1 MIRARSLAG
10 CVLGCAGVMVVDVE
24 AVAGAALGVSALSV
38 VGLGAGINSPDT
50 QDIGAVGSDGIL
62 YSGKYH
68 SLVNNAYCGMDRKK
82 KKNVL
87 VV

>member
-10 CVLGCAGVMVVDVE
+10 CVLGCVGVMLVDVE

-38 VGLGAGINSPDT
+38 VGLGAGINSLDT
-50 QDIGAVGSDGIL
+50 QDIGVIGSDGIL
-62 YSGKYH
+62 DCGKYH
-68 SLVNNAYCGMDRKK
+68 SLVNNAYCGMDQKK
-82 KKNVL
+82 KTVL